1 MQNNNEVCEICGSK
15 DFFDYR
21 YPLDLKPF
29 IQRIKKGAYRRYF
42 VNLAKFFSKIA
53 VKIIPGIFP
62 DNFKKRA
69 LGSYKRIQ
77 LSKEINSLIK
87 NIETGMELFK
97 DKHILICKNCGLG
110 IVSPRISEEKLIEHY
125 KKDYWVSG
133 IGEIE
138 PAENDRTIGT
148 YELLFKN
155 INSDLDEIL
164 EFGSASAH
172 LSRYF
177 KSKQPNLIF
186 DSVDP
191 GLTWKEVL
199 KDKLRNIYTDL
210 KLVDNKYSLVM
221 GSHSLEHVPNLEEY
235 FNNFIKILKPGGY
248 LYFEIPNSE
257 EKELIFGPKP
267 DFHFPHT
274 YFFTQKSFN
283 EIANKFGLDIVF
295 NKTFSRSY
303 SQRFNKTDK
312 DILPNQ
318 ENPNGAY
325 LRVLL
330 KLKNN

>member
-1 MQNNNEVCEICGSK
+1 MQNRNEVCEICNGN
-15 DFFDYR
+15 DFWVYK

-29 IQRIKKGAYRRYF
+29 IKRIKKGAYRRYF
-42 VNLAKFFSKIA
+42 VNLAKYFSRI
-53 VKIIPGIFP
+53 VFKIIPRVFS
-62 DNFKKRA
+62 DSLKSRA

-77 LSKEINSLIK
+77 TSEEINRLIN
-87 NIETGMELFK
+87 NIKTGMELFK
-97 DKHILICKNCGLG
+97 DKDILICKNCALG

-138 PAENDRTIGT
+138 PAENERTIST
-148 YELLFKN
+148 YDLIFNN
-155 INSDLDEIL
+155 INSNLDEIL

-177 KSKQPNLIF
+177 KKKQPNLIF

-191 GLTWKEVL
+191 GLTWKEL
-199 KDKLRNIYTDL
+199 LNGQLRNIYSSL
-210 KLVDNKYSLVM
+210 ELVNNKYSLIM
-221 GSHSLEHVPNLEEY
+221 GSHSLEHVSNLKQY
-235 FNNFIKILKPGGY
+235 LDSFIKRLKPGGY

-257 EKELIFGPKP
+257 EKDLIFGPRP

-283 EIANKFGLDIVF
+283 EIANKFGLEVVF

-303 SQRFNKTDK
+303 SQRFGKTHK
-312 DILPNQ
+312 EILATQ
-318 ENPNGAY
+318 ENPQGAY

-330 KLKNN
+330 RLK

>member
-1 MQNNNEVCEICGSK
+1 MENKNEVCEICGGK
-15 DFFDYR
+15 DFFEYI

-29 IQRIKKGAYRRYF
+29 ILRIKKGAYRRYF
-42 VNLAKFFSKIA
+42 VNLAKLFSRIIIKVIPGFFS
-53 VKIIPGIFP
+53 

-77 LSKEINSLIK
+77 SSEEINRLIK

-97 DKHILICKNCGLG
+97 GKHILICKNCDLG
-110 IVSPRISEEKLIEHY
+110 IVSPRIPEEKLIEHY

-133 IGEIE
+133 IGEME
-138 PAENDRTIGT
+138 PAKNPRTIST
-148 YELLFKN
+148 YELIFKN
-155 INSDLDEIL
+155 INSDLDEVL

-177 KSKQPNLIF
+177 KSKKSNLIF

-191 GLTWKEVL
+191 GLTWKEIL
-199 KDKLRNIYTDL
+199 SNELRNIYTDL
-210 KLVDNKYSLVM
+210 KLVNNKYSLIM
-221 GSHSLEHVPNLEEY
+221 GSHSLEHVSNLEEY
-235 FNNFIKILKPGGY
+235 FNNFIKILKPEGY

-257 EKELIFGPKP
+257 EKDLIFGLKP

-283 EIANKFGLDIVF
+283 QIADKFGFDIIL

-303 SQRFNKTDK
+303 SQRFMKTNNN
-312 DILPNQ
+312 ILSTQ
-318 ENPNGAY
+318 ENPKGAY

-330 KLKNN
+330 KLK